1 MKTLIAT
8 ASTSAV
14 CFVEARNAFKRSY
27 GAAKF
32 YIEGPLVT
40 GDDSIT
46 ETNKQIIHIKNVEA
60 AVNALKLF
68 GDMIRFVEFSFA
80 DLDETNAA
88 TLAATVVE
96 NCANSLIEL
105 QLKSCFGSI
114 LDNLQKPFPN
124 VNVTVFSTHSTT
136 ALTIG
141 TNTWKLDRL
150 FPNAKH
156 LSVDIANVDYWKV
169 VGDALPQLKVLT
181 VVHPKPTYSA
191 AIDIASLLNN
201 SRSINSLTVYYSTLA
216 LLQTA
221 SEVLPQLNVLELNDF
236 ADDFYTGSDITFQNV
251 SNLRIAT
258 TTNNAQV
265 PEKLSFS
272 GVKSLTLSL
281 GFEFTD
287 EWHQFVQKT
296 NQNVQLLNLKTTTIK
311 TDELKT
317 IAHESAQLKLATI
330 VSTQKV
336 PTTEIVS
343 FLEHSPK
350 LEWLI
355 VECALI
361 DTGDRNVLEGL
372 VEQTWLM
379 EYLALTDSSNSMRFT
394 R

>member
-40 GDDSIT
+40 GDDSII

-124 VNVTVFSTHSTT
+124 VNVTVFSTHSTN

-169 VGDALPQLKVLT
+169 VGDSLPQLKVLT

-236 ADDFYTGSDITFQNV
+236 ADDFYTGTDINFQNV
-251 SNLRIAT
+251 SNLRIAA

-311 TDELKT
+311 TDVLKT

-336 PTTEIVS
+336 PTAEIVS